1 MIEVAGRHALF
12 SGCAYGR
19 NGEPARQATIAL
31 AKGLHIDLWEAP
43 DTGCCGARADRRV
56 DDEARRKTL
65 TPLYEGTRQGLDIV
79 CLSPAC
85 RNVVAAYTPPAGGLD
100 QSYSPRV
107 RDVIQLAMECYG
119 RDRLAESAHRALTGL
134 RVAIHATCH
143 ANHNALVRR
152 QFVAG
157 SKASQGL
164 ANVTALLTGSMSLPR
179 LLRER
184 GAVVRSDRPADPAAA
199 ALLSGLMQTIGATA
213 TRDVSLAGRCA
224 EVALPMA
231 MGLRGR
237 MNRRAR
243 PSPCLELAARAGA
256 NVLVTPCFLCFI
268 GLNNQQSALPRTH
281 PARDVPVLHVS
292 QLAGVACAVSPKHL
306 ELTRTA
312 VSARRALNP
321 FVV

>member
-12 SGCAYGR
+12 SGCAYAR

-31 AKGLHIDLWEAP
+31 AKGLHLDLWEAP

-85 RNVVAAYTPPAGGLD
+85 RNVVAAYAPSDGGPD
-100 QSYSPRV
+100 QGYAPRV
-107 RDVIQLAMECYG
+107 RDVTQLLVECYG
-119 RDRLAESAHRALTGL
+119 SNRLAGSAYRALTGL

-143 ANHNALVRR
+143 ANHNAVVRR
-152 QFVAG
+152 QFVSG
-157 SKASQGL
+157 SRASQGL
-164 ANVTALLTGSMSLPR
+164 ANLTALLTGSMSLPK

-184 GAVVRSDRPADPAAA
+184 GAVVRSDRPADPPAA
-199 ALLSGLMQTIGATA
+199 ALLTALMQTIGATA

-224 EVALPMA
+224 EIPLPLA
-231 MGLRGR
+231 MSLRGR
-237 MNRRAR
+237 MSRRSR
-243 PSPCLELAARAGA
+243 PAPCLELAARAGA

-268 GLNNQQSALPRTH
+268 GLNNQQSALPHAH
-281 PARDVPVLHVS
+281 PARDVPVLHLS
-292 QLAGVACAVSPKHL
+292 QLVGVACAVSPKHL
-306 ELTRTA
+306 ELIRTA

-321 FVV
+321 FVL

>member
-12 SGCAYGR
+12 SGCAYAR

-56 DDEARRKTL
+56 DDEARRKAL
-65 TPLYEGTRQGLDIV
+65 MPLYDGTRQGLDIV

-85 RNVVAAYTPPAGGLD
+85 RNVVAAYAPSDSGPEQGYT
-100 QSYSPRV
+100 PRV
-107 RDVIQLAMECYG
+107 RDVTQLLAECYG
-119 RDRLAESAHRALTGL
+119 SNRLAASAYRGLTGL
-134 RVAIHATCH
+134 RVAVHATCH
-143 ANHNALVRR
+143 ANHNAVVRR
-152 QFVAG
+152 QFVSG

-164 ANVTALLTGSMSLPR
+164 ANLTALLSGSMSLPR

-184 GAVVRSDRPADPAAA
+184 GAVVRSDRPADPSSA
-199 ALLSGLMQTIGATA
+199 ALLAALVQTIGATV

-224 EVALPMA
+224 EVPLSMA
-231 MGLRGR
+231 TSLRGR
-237 MNRRAR
+237 MSRRSR
-243 PSPCLELAARAGA
+243 PSPCLELAARSGA

-281 PARDVPVLHVS
+281 PARDVPVLHLS
-292 QLAGVACAVSPKHL
+292 QLAGVACAVSPRHL

-312 VSARRALNP
+312 VSARRALHQ